1 MLDLSPFLNKGF
13 TTAYFKWSG
22 KIPEDC
28 DLLLIWVK
36 GELMKGEL
44 IFSNLVGIPLYPE
57 EKVLRD
63 FITFSTS
70 LVDIDFRLVFGKGFL
85 NTALNSEGE

>member
-1 MLDLSPFLNKGF
+1 
-13 TTAYFKWSG
+13 
-22 KIPEDC
+22 
-28 DLLLIWVK
+28 
-36 GELMKGEL
+36 MKGEL